1 MEENIN
7 LQKTKLEEEIR
18 EELEKE
24 RKLQE
29 ELIKIKENIG
39 RLQEELNI
47 VNTEIITMENLRAE
61 NEGSKENN
69 QRNKRKNMEDFVE
82 QQKEKQKK
90 RKRRRQERF
99 QEELISKDE
108 VEEEEEINEDEQKGL
123 IKSFKRACEEEMKKN
138 RRIIK
143 YWAEFRSKY
152 EERMMEKTEESRGLI
167 ISEKEITEEINKE
180 INEELSDEFAKNFK
194 RKINGARK
202 SKYIV
207 DNIGI
212 RNLGEISI
220 DVIRDTPWKEIRERI
235 LLEEIKKNG
244 NKVRE
249 INDDK
254 LE

>member
-1 MEENIN
+1 
-7 LQKTKLEEEIR
+7 
-18 EELEKE
+18 
-24 RKLQE
+24 
-29 ELIKIKENIG
+29 
-39 RLQEELNI
+39 
-47 VNTEIITMENLRAE
+47 
-61 NEGSKENN
+61 
-69 QRNKRKNMEDFVE
+69 
-82 QQKEKQKK
+82 
-90 RKRRRQERF
+90 
-99 QEELISKDE
+99 
-108 VEEEEEINEDEQKGL
+108 
-123 IKSFKRACEEEMKKN
+123 
-138 RRIIK
+138 
-143 YWAEFRSKY
+143 
-152 EERMMEKTEESRGLI
+152 MEKTEESRGLI

-249 INDDK
+249 INNDK